1 VSAIRLLLDEDVR
14 PLLAEVLRERG
25 FDVVA
30 VVPEGLGESEDA
42 EVLEHAIEHHR
53 TLLTHNVEHF
63 VELAAEYARKGW
75 EHYGIIVAAQA
86 PIRELLARVLRLL
99 AQKQAED
106 MINALEWLH
115 NYR

>member
-1 VSAIRLLLDEDVR
+1 LLDEDVR

-42 EVLEHAIEHHR
+42 EVLEHAVEQRR
-53 TLLTHNVEHF
+53 TLLTHNIEHF
-63 VELAAEYARKGW
+63 VELASEYARKGW
-75 EHYGIIVAAQA
+75 EHHGIIVAAQA
-86 PIRELLARVLRLL
+86 PIGELLARVLRLL

-106 MINALEWLH
+106 MVNALEWLH